1 MGLLQK
7 LTGITQQRAWQEVT
21 MPVMAIITAFLS
33 LLFLSVS
40 RSTAMEEDAR

>member
-1 MGLLQK
+1 
-7 LTGITQQRAWQEVT
+7 

-40 RSTAMEEDAR
+40 RSTAMEEDCERPCLRLVR